1 VNKLNAISSV
11 INMGSRV
18 VSATPIGIIG
28 NQLGGLVGYDP
39 TPTIGRLGG
48 LATSVNAGSLRQ
60 IRGGQNT
67 GTTITVNAG
76 IGDPVEIGRS
86 VYNALQAFERRNG
99 GR

>member
-1 VNKLNAISSV
+1 
-11 INMGSRV
+11 MGSRV

-39 TPTIGRLGG
+39 TPTIGKLRG
-48 LATSVNAGSLRQ
+48 LDTQINAGDRRV
-60 IRGGQNT
+60 IRGGQNA
-67 GTTITVNAG
+67 GLTINVNAG